1 MTRSLVTFAAVLL
14 VAVAGCGGSSNES
27 SKNAGSNTTGATPT
41 PTETPSATA
50 TATAKSGGG
59 GGGGG
64 ETVQLAAPADGSLK
78 FDKTTLDA
86 KAGNVTI
93 DLDNPSSTPHAVAI
107 EGNGV
112 NSASQTVTSSK
123 TSVTA
128 DLKPGTY
135 TFYCPVPG
143 HRQAGM
149 EGTLTVK

>member
-1 MTRSLVTFAAVLL
+1 MTRTIATLATVLL
-14 VAVAGCGGSSNES
+14 LALAGCGGANES
-27 SKNAGSNTTGATPT
+27 KPNAGTNTTGGTPT
-41 PTETPSATA
+41 PTPTPTSTA
-50 TATAKSGGG
+50 ASGGG

-64 ETVQLAAPADGSLK
+64 SGETLQLAAPSDGSLK

-93 DLDNPSSTPHAVAI
+93 DFDNPSTTPHAVEI
-107 EGNGV
+107 QGGGV
-112 NSASQTVTSSK
+112 DEKSETVTSSK

-135 TFYCPVPG
+135 DFFCPVPG

>member
-1 MTRSLVTFAAVLL
+1 MTRSLATFAAVLVL
-14 VAVAGCGGSSNES
+14 ALAGCGGGSNES
-27 SKNAGSNTTGATPT
+27 KPNAGTNTTGGTPT
-41 PTETPSATA
+41 PTP

-59 GGGGG
+59 GG
-64 ETVQLAAPADGSLK
+64 ETLQLAAPADGSLK
-78 FDKTTLDA
+78 FDKKTLEA

-93 DLDNPSSTPHAVAI
+93 DFDNPASIPHAVDI

-112 NSASQTVTSSK
+112 QAGSDTVTSSK

-135 TFYCPVPG
+135 TFFCPVAG
-143 HRQAGM
+143 HREAGM

>member
-50 TATAKSGGG
+50 TAKSG

-112 NSASQTVTSSK
+112 DQSSQTVTASK

>member
-50 TATAKSGGG
+50 TAKS
-59 GGGGG
+59 GGGG

-112 NSASQTVTSSK
+112 DQSSQTVTASK

>member
-59 GGGGG
+59 GG

-112 NSASQTVTSSK
+112 DQSSQTVTASK

>member
-1 MTRSLVTFAAVLL
+1 MTRSLVTLATVLL
-14 VAVAGCGGSSNES
+14 VAVAGCGGSNES
-27 SKNAGSNTTGATPT
+27 SKNAGSNTTGATAT

-50 TATAKSGGG
+50 TAKSGGG
-59 GGGGG
+59 GG
-64 ETVQLAAPADGSLK
+64 ESLQLAAPADGSLK
-78 FDKTTLDA
+78 FDKKTLDA

-93 DLDNPSSTPHAVAI
+93 DFDNPSSTPHAVAI

-112 NSASQTVTSSK
+112 NQSSQTVTTSK

-135 TFYCPVPG
+135 TFFCPVPG

>member
-59 GGGGG
+59 GG

-112 NSASQTVTSSK
+112 DQSSQTVTASK

-135 TFYCPVPG
+135 TFYCSVPG
-143 HRQAGM
+143 HEQAGM
-149 EGTLTVK
+149 KGTLTVT

>member
-59 GGGGG
+59 GG

-112 NSASQTVTSSK
+112 DQSSQTVTSSK
-123 TSVTA
+123 TSVSA

>member
-1 MTRSLVTFAAVLL
+1 MRRQQQRV
-14 VAVAGCGGSSNES
+14 E
-27 SKNAGSNTTGATPT
+27 KNAGSNTTGATPT

-50 TATAKSGGG
+50 TAKSG

-112 NSASQTVTSSK
+112 DQSSQTVTASK

>member
-1 MTRSLVTFAAVLL
+1 MTRPLVTFAAVLL
-14 VAVAGCGGSSNES
+14 LAVAGCGGSNES
-27 SKNAGSNTTGATPT
+27 SQNAASNTSGATPT
-41 PTETPSATA
+41 PTPTPTA

-64 ETVQLAAPADGSLK
+64 QKLQLAAPSDGSLK
-78 FDKTTLDA
+78 FDKKTLDA
-86 KAGNVTI
+86 KAGSVTI
-93 DLDNPSSTPHAVAI
+93 DFDNPSATPHAVAI

>member
-59 GGGGG
+59 GGG

-93 DLDNPSSTPHAVAI
+93 DLDNPSTTPHAVAI

-112 NSASQTVTSSK
+112 NESSETVTSSK
-123 TSVTA
+123 TSVSA

-135 TFYCPVPG
+135 TFFCPVPG

>member
-1 MTRSLVTFAAVLL
+1 LKIPKVLVIFLGV
-14 VAVAGCGGSSNES
+14 VALATAGCGGSSNES

-50 TATAKSGGG
+50 TATAKS

-112 NSASQTVTSSK
+112 DQSSQTVTASK

>member
-59 GGGGG
+59 GGG

-112 NSASQTVTSSK
+112 DQSSQTVTASK

-135 TFYCPVPG
+135 TFFCPVPG

>member
-59 GGGGG
+59 GG

-107 EGNGV
+107 EGGGV
-112 NSASQTVTSSK
+112 DQSSQTVTSSK

>member
-1 MTRSLVTFAAVLL
+1 MTRSLVTLAAVLL
-14 VAVAGCGGSSNES
+14 VAVAGCGGSGNDS
-27 SKNAGSNTTGATPT
+27 SKNAGSNTTGATST

-50 TATAKSGGG
+50 TAKSGGATG
-59 GGGGG
+59 GGS
-64 ETVQLAAPADGSLK
+64 ETLQLAAPADGSLT
-78 FDKTTLDA
+78 FDKKTLDA

-93 DLDNPSSTPHAVAI
+93 DFDNPSSTPHAIAI

-112 NSASQTVTSSK
+112 DQSSQTVTTSK